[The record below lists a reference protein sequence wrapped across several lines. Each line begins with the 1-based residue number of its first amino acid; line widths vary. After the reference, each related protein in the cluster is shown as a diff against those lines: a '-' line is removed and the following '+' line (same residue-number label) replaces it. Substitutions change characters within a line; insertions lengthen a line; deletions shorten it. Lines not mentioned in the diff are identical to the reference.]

1 MADYHFVYKDVEGT
15 STQWDDIQ
23 RKLGNLPEKAPAFK
37 PPAYTPA
44 QDEASAPK
52 DKAWFDGKTEE
63 ELEDL
68 EDDKDLDD
76 DRFLEDYRKKRL
88 TELRE
93 AAKVRR
99 YGSVTPISSSDFVR
113 EVTQASAEV
122 WVVVCLYKDGIA
134 ECGLLL
140 GCLEELASRYPGT
153 KFVKIIS
160 TDCIPNYPDCNL
172 PTLLVY
178 HLGAVKGT
186 HVGLKSVGRRCTPES
201 VALVL
206 CQSEPVL
213 NDGKSGDDDS
223 SREAVMAGVRRQ
235 FIERV
240 VKDHEDKDNDDDG
253 YNSD

>member
-1 MADYHFVYKDVEGT
+1 M
-15 STQWDDIQ
+15 
-23 RKLGNLPEKAPAFK
+23 
-37 PPAYTPA
+37 
-44 QDEASAPK
+44 
-52 DKAWFDGKTEE
+52 
-63 ELEDL
+63 
-68 EDDKDLDD
+68 
-76 DRFLEDYRKKRL
+76 
-88 TELRE
+88 
-93 AAKVRR
+93 
-99 YGSVTPISSSDFVR
+99 
-113 EVTQASAEV
+113 
-122 WVVVCLYKDGIA
+122 
-134 ECGLLL
+134 
-140 GCLEELASRYPGT
+140 

-172 PTLLVY
+172 PTLLAY
-178 HLGAVKGT
+178 RHGAVEGT

-253 YNSD
+253 YNSDYNTLKSYLLRL